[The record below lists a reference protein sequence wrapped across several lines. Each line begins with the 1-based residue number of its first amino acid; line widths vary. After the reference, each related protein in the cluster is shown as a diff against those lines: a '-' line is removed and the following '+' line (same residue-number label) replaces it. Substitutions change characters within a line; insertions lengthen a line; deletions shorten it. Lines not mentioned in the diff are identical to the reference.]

1 MPTLAWAC
9 RFDSGHAGG
18 NAPLTAVN
26 QFAPAISNSVG
37 EISLFRSFFRARQ
50 NLAKRDNE
58 SRAPPIESTR
68 IQVPIVHGVAWHPSH
83 GTTGKSNQRGPRQI
97 ARHLHVESSIAN
109 GDKLLM
115 AYRLIDKQQ
124 IWTGGKVS
132 LEVHHLADEE
142 GHKLSKEVVIH
153 PGAAVILPFL
163 PDGNVILIRNRRYAV
178 GQILLELPAGTLN
191 KGETPMNAAGRELLE
206 ETGYLAS
213 RIKPLGSFF
222 SSPGVMS
229 EKMYAFAAYDLEKQ
243 KSALE
248 EGEEIELFPVSL
260 TDAVL
265 MIQDGQI
272 QDGKTIATVLMYDRF
287 FREDR

>member
-1 MPTLAWAC
+1 MPDFNRKSAALPY
-9 RFDSGHAGG
+9 S
-18 NAPLTAVN
+18 
-26 QFAPAISNSVG
+26 
-37 EISLFRSFFRARQ
+37 SLR
-50 NLAKRDNE
+50 
-58 SRAPPIESTR
+58 
-68 IQVPIVHGVAWHPSH
+68 VP
-83 GTTGKSNQRGPRQI
+83 
-97 ARHLHVESSIAN
+97 HLHVESFAAMD
-109 GDKLLM
+109 DKFPM

-124 IWTGGKVS
+124 IWTGGKLS

-142 GHKLSKEVVIH
+142 GNKLSKEVVIH

-206 ETGYLAS
+206 ETGYLAN

-229 EKMYAFAAYDLEKQ
+229 EKMYAFAAYDLEK
-243 KSALE
+243 KSSALE
-248 EGEEIELFPVSL
+248 AGEEIELFPVSL

-272 QDGKTIATVLMYDRF
+272 QDGKSIATILMYDRF
-287 FREDR
+287 FREGK